1 MAAQAAQDTE
11 MLPEYEEEDEAVAPS
26 TADHSSASM
35 EEDAVE
41 VAEADLERLLLEEA
55 TTYDQAVAE
64 APQPQPQQQQEHEK
78 FSDDFLTALG
88 EEIAARFETGG
99 EVIPGLPAP
108 APVAQSGFVFGAA
121 VPDDEEYEGEDEDES
136 GDDECP
142 VESLQSQM
150 AMLAT

>member
-64 APQPQPQQQQEHEK
+64 APQQQHEK
-78 FSDDFLTALG
+78 FSDDFLTVLG